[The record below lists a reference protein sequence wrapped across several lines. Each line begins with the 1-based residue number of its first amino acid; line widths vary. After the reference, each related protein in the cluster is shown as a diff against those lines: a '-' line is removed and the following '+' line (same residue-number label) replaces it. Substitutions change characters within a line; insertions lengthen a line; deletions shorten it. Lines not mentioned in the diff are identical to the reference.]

1 MTTTLFIHLKS
12 LLMFQFIQLLG
23 ITLGAAAVLVTIWLA
38 VKHRKFILFYFHKFI
53 AEEYGSL
60 FRTAFFALVFF
71 GAGWMLMR
79 GLQPRMP
86 HEKID
91 HTLLRERL
99 FVNVRQDS
107 LQHLAE
113 QHGVAFDGPSLF
125 GNRANITLPIGP
137 TQASQSLKTEL
148 DSLAAVYCR
157 EVEVEPTDGGVRLS
171 CPTVRQ
177 QGVRFVCV
185 PVVVLI
191 NLLGQQ
197 HSSNP

>member
-1 MTTTLFIHLKS
+1 MNYIRIVFIFISNFLARERQMLLYLAVFAALIVGGRA
-12 LLMFQFIQLLG
+12 LLM
-23 ITLGAAAVLVTIWLA
+23 
-38 VKHRKFILFYFHKFI
+38 
-53 AEEYGSL
+53 S
-60 FRTAFFALVFF
+60 
-71 GAGWMLMR
+71 
-79 GLQPRMP
+79 GLRAHMP
-86 HEKID
+86 ADKID

-107 LQHLAE
+107 LQFLAE
-113 QHGVAFDGPSLF
+113 QHGVAVEGPSF
-125 GNRANITLPIGP
+125 FDNRANITLPIGP

-148 DSLAAVYCR
+148 DSLAAVYRR

-185 PVVVLI
+185 PVVVMI

>member
-1 MTTTLFIHLKS
+1 MKYIKIV
-12 LLMFQFIQLLG
+12 LLYLADFVKEQRVLL
-23 ITLGAAAVLVTIWLA
+23 V
-38 VKHRKFILFYFHKFI
+38 RILCYAI
-53 AEEYGSL
+53 IL
-60 FRTAFFALVFF
+60 I
-71 GAGWMLMR
+71 GAGWLLMR

-107 LQHLAE
+107 LQFLAE
-113 QHGVAFDGPSLF
+113 QHGVAVEGPSFF

-137 TQASQSLKTEL
+137 SQASQSLRTEL
-148 DSLAAVYCR
+148 DSLAAVYSR

-177 QGVRFVCV
+177 SGVRFVCV
-185 PVVVLI
+185 PVVVMI

-197 HSSNP
+197 NSSNP

>member
-1 MTTTLFIHLKS
+1 MKYIKIV
-12 LLMFQFIQLLG
+12 LLYLADFVKTQHVLLVR
-23 ITLGAAAVLVTIWLA
+23 IFFYVV
-38 VKHRKFILFYFHKFI
+38 IL
-53 AEEYGSL
+53 L
-60 FRTAFFALVFF
+60 
-71 GAGWMLMR
+71 GAGWLLMR

-113 QHGVAFDGPSLF
+113 QHGVSIDGPSLF

-148 DSLAAVYCR
+148 DSLAAVYSR

-185 PVVVLI
+185 PVVVMI